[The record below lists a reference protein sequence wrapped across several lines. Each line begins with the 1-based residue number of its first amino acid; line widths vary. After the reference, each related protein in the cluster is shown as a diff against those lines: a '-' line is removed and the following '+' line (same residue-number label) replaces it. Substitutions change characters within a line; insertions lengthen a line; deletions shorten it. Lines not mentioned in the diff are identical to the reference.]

1 MRHDVCP
8 KPPGDKSA
16 AVMASA
22 LRDTDAA
29 IDTVK
34 ALSHEIQEHVHAIAE
49 LSQECERIREKIRG
63 VDKHVYPPDWER
75 ADLP

>member
-1 MRHDVCP
+1 MRNDVCP

-16 AVMASA
+16 AAMASA

-34 ALSHEIQEHVHAIAE
+34 ALSHEIQIHAHAVVE
-49 LSQECERIREKIRG
+49 LTQECERIREKIRS
-63 VDKHVYPPDWER
+63 VDERVYPPDWGK